1 MLQQMTSTVTTAVP
15 IILLIVLGAVIR
27 RVGLISEKGLGEIK
41 GLITGVALPA
51 VFFVAFLT
59 ISFDPRYLGIF
70 VFMPILLFALLGL
83 GYGVERFLGRR
94 RPVPFLMTGF
104 EFGMLG
110 ISLFGTAY
118 GMQNVGV
125 ISVVGLPHEVFI
137 WFVFV
142 TLMRIRYGGSSSLS
156 ETARSFLSSPVIV
169 AIVAGTVLNLAGA
182 GPWLTSALVPAA
194 AIAALEML
202 GNIIGPLILIVIG
215 YGTRISPRGIRE
227 VGPLVLLRLAVVLAV
242 GLLVVPPVI
251 EGLLGLPR
259 ISTHAVF
266 TFLVL
271 PPPFI
276 IPLYIPSS
284 EGEDLAYSNNALSL
298 YTLFSIAAFLVYFA
312 ANPM

>member
-1 MLQQMTSTVTTAVP
+1 
-15 IILLIVLGAVIR
+15 
-27 RVGLISEKGLGEIK
+27 
-41 GLITGVALPA
+41 
-51 VFFVAFLT
+51 
-59 ISFDPRYLGIF
+59 
-70 VFMPILLFALLGL
+70 
-83 GYGVERFLGRR
+83 
-94 RPVPFLMTGF
+94 
-104 EFGMLG
+104 
-110 ISLFGTAY
+110 
-118 GMQNVGV
+118 
-125 ISVVGLPHEVFI
+125 
-137 WFVFV
+137 
-142 TLMRIRYGGSSSLS
+142 MRIRYGGSSSLS

-259 ISTHAVF
+259 IFTHAVF

-276 IPLYIPSS
+276 IPLYIRRRKGKTWRTPTTLCPCTPSS
-284 EGEDLAYSNNALSL
+284 RSPRSWSTSQPTRCRQVLTSTHPGID
-298 YTLFSIAAFLVYFA
+298 
-312 ANPM
+312 